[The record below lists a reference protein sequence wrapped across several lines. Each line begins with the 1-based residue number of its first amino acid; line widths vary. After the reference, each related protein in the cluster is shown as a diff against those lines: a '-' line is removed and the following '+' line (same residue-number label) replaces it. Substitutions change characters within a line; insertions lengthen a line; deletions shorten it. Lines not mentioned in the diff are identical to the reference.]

1 MWQHVYSQMSLSKP
15 AEANVC
21 PSGEKR
27 TQKISP
33 SWPVRSMIGA
43 AKLDVLAVDCNHG
56 DDYMNDTWLI
66 ICIIYATPY
75 MDANLIYGRLS
86 GHQPLVV

>member
-56 DDYMNDTWLI
+56 DHVMT
-66 ICIIYATPY
+66 T
-75 MDANLIYGRLS
+75 
-86 GHQPLVV
+86 